1 MNRGTRMLLLNSGRD
16 KEKERR
22 RRMGV
27 TYEDWTPQ
35 DHHGPYMP
43 PYYDG
48 GEMGPESAF
57 YDRRGRRHYN
67 DGRLAPMNAYGEPE
81 SARRYR
87 RYSDG
92 RFAPRSDYMPMEPWS
107 EEGDGPSME
116 RGGSYDGGGRT
127 GSRGGRRS
135 GGSSPRS
142 YGGDGP
148 RMIGFARDWNGQEMR
163 SDATMPRYQE
173 MDQIRGQRGQGGM
186 AYSDRLPRFDRQM
199 AMEWTQGMKNADG
212 TQGPHWTLEQ
222 TTEQMKKHGI
232 KCDEIEFW
240 AVMNSLYSDYCEA
253 LKKNNASTMETYVC
267 LAKAWLEDDD
277 AVEDKASA
285 YFTYIVEH

>member
-1 MNRGTRMLLLNSGRD
+1 MLLLNSGRD
-16 KEKERR
+16 GDKERR

-35 DHHGPYMP
+35 DHYGPYMP

-48 GEMGPESAF
+48 GQMEPESAF

-67 DGRLAPMNAYGEPE
+67 N
-81 SARRYR
+81 
-87 RYSDG
+87 G
-92 RFAPRSDYMPMEPWS
+92 RFAPMDAYGSPESRRGRGGGARSEYGEEYGPYDTYEPWA
-107 EEGDGPSME
+107 EGGGDMRME
-116 RGGSYDGGGRT
+116 RGGSSGDRG
-127 GSRGGRRS
+127 GSRGGSR
-135 GGSSPRS
+135 GGGQGGARS

-148 RMIGFARDWNGQEMR
+148 RMIGFARNWNDQDMR
-163 SDATMPRYQE
+163 SDATLPRYQE
-173 MDQIRGQRGQGGM
+173 MDRMGGQRGMGGM

-199 AMEWTQGMKNADG
+199 AMEWTQGMVNADG
-212 TQGPHWTLEQ
+212 TKGPHWTMEQ
-222 TTEQMKKHGI
+222 TTEAMKKHGVD
-232 KCDEIEFW
+232 CDPVEFW

-277 AVEDKASA
+277 AVKDKASA